1 MPASKPRSDRG
12 LAHEPALHRRR
23 GQLLKLENEP
33 ASVQKKTTNM
43 NKASFLA
50 LIAPLLAS
58 LAALHAAD

>member
-1 MPASKPRSDRG
+1 
-12 LAHEPALHRRR
+12 
-23 GQLLKLENEP
+23 
-33 ASVQKKTTNM
+33 VQKKTTNM